1 MFIVGAEHTFDI
13 SADLQELAHTN
24 VTVICAG
31 AKSILD
37 LGLTTEYLET
47 FGVPLIGYQT
57 NTLPAF
63 FCRTSPFEVSIRLDS
78 AKEIARA
85 HGGEMAGP
93 GLDGGLVVANP
104 IPEQFAM
111 AEEKI
116 NAAIDRAV
124 KEAEEQGVVGKEST
138 PFLLARVAEL
148 TGGDSLKSNI
158 QLVFNNAVLACEIA
172 KEYQR
177 LA

>member
-1 MFIVGAEHTFDI
+1 MAVKWQT
-13 SADLQELAHTN
+13 
-24 VTVICAG
+24 
-31 AKSILD
+31 
-37 LGLTTEYLET
+37 GL
-47 FGVPLIGYQT
+47 
-57 NTLPAF
+57 N
-63 FCRTSPFEVSIRLDS
+63 
-78 AKEIARA
+78 
-85 HGGEMAGP
+85 
-93 GLDGGLVVANP
+93 GGLVVANP